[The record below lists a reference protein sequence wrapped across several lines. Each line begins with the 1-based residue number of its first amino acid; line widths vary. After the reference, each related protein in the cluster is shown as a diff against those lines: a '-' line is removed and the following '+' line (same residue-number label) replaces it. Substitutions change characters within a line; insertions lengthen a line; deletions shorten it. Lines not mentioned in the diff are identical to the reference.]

1 MPGQQFLV
9 NIIVYDDL
17 NQSIS
22 SGIGSTVRK
31 KDMIIS
37 ENKAFSRL
45 GPNGFQFVD
54 RSVIPLSLVY
64 PSLSLEIK
72 IRHLPCLLAQLMWA
86 LRPLAL
92 LTSR

>member
-54 RSVIPLSLVY
+54 RSSDSTVSRIPVT
-64 PSLSLEIK
+64 ITGNQK
-72 IRHLPCLLAQLMWA
+72 QT
-86 LRPLAL
+86 
-92 LTSR
+92 LTVFVGSTDVGSNAIGSF